1 MLSQTEENYIKAIYH
16 LTNGKEQSAS
26 TNALSD
32 ALKTKPAS
40 VSDMLKKLANKDLI
54 NYEKYRGVYLTKE
67 GLKESLKI
75 IRKHRLWEVFL
86 VDKLNFAWDEV
97 HEIAEQLEH
106 IQSTVLTD
114 KLDKYLGYP
123 KNDPHGD
130 PIPTAAGEIS
140 KHYQLTIK
148 DLKPHDK
155 AVVVGVKDSSAS
167 FLQYLNKI
175 GISLGS
181 ELLIIEQIAYDQS
194 LEIQIENNKQI
205 ISKEVAKNIYV
216 SNY

>member
-16 LTNGKEQSAS
+16 LTNGKEQSAT
-26 TNALSD
+26 TNALSE

-40 VSDMLKKLANKDLI
+40 VSDMLKKLSSKDLI
-54 NYEKYRGVYLTKE
+54 NYEKYKGVYLTKE
-67 GLKESLKI
+67 GLKDALKI

-97 HEIAEQLEH
+97 HDIAEQLEH
-106 IQSTVLTD
+106 IQSTTLTN
-114 KLDKYLGYP
+114 KLDKFLGYP

-130 PIPTAAGEIS
+130 PIPTAEGEIS
-140 KHYQLTIK
+140 KHYQLTVT
-148 DLKPHDK
+148 DLEPDNK

-181 ELLIIEQIAYDQS
+181 ELFVLEQIAYDQS
-194 LEIQIENNKQI
+194 LEIQLENNKQI

-216 SNY
+216 STH

>member
-16 LTNGKEQSAS
+16 LTHGKEQSAS
-26 TNALSD
+26 TNALSES
-32 ALKTKPAS
+32 LKTKPAS

-54 NYEKYRGVYLTKE
+54 NYEKYRGVFLTQK
-67 GLKESLKI
+67 GLKEALKI

-97 HEIAEQLEH
+97 HDIAEQLEH

-114 KLDKYLGYP
+114 KLDNYLGYP
-123 KNDPHGD
+123 TNDPHGD
-130 PIPTAAGEIS
+130 PIPSAAGEIS

-148 DLKPHDK
+148 DLGLQVK

-181 ELLIIEQIAYDQS
+181 ELIVIEQIAYDQS